1 MRVVLFGA
9 TGMVGAGVRIE
20 CLADPQ
26 VSSVLAVVRAPTGRS
41 HPKLRE
47 AIHTDFLDYTALA
60 PDFAACD
67 ACFFCLGVS
76 SAGMSEARY
85 SSLTYD
91 LTLAAAKALAA
102 ANPEA
107 VFCYVSGLGTDST
120 ERGRSMWARVKG
132 RTENALLALP
142 FRAAYMF
149 RPAFI
154 QPKHGVRSRTP
165 AYRAF
170 YTVAAPLYP
179 LLRFLMPRYW
189 TTTENLAR
197 AMVRVASGGYA
208 KRILYSND
216 INALAAPRAT

>member
-1 MRVVLFGA
+1 
-9 TGMVGAGVRIE
+9 MVGAGVLIE

-91 LTLAAAKALAA
+91 LTLAAAKTLAA

-165 AYRAF
+165 SYRAF

-179 LLRFLMPRYW
+179 LLRLLMPRYW
-189 TTTENLAR
+189 TTTENLGR
-197 AMVRVASGGYA
+197 AMIRVASVGYA
-208 KRILYSND
+208 KPILYSND

>member
-1 MRVVLFGA
+1 
-9 TGMVGAGVRIE
+9 MVGAGVLNE
-20 CLADPQ
+20 CLTDPQ

-47 AIHTDFLDYTALA
+47 AILTDFLDYTPLA
-60 PDFAACD
+60 ADFAACD

-91 LTLAAAKALAA
+91 LTLAAARALAVTSPA
-102 ANPEA
+102 A

-149 RPAFI
+149 RPDFI

-179 LLRFLMPRYW
+179 LLRLLMPRYW

-197 AMVRVASGGYA
+197 AMIRVASVGYA
-208 KRILYSND
+208 KPILYSND
-216 INALAAPRAT
+216 INALAAPGPA